1 MRSNLAERS
10 AALIRAIR
18 DGDERMVEDAVR
30 ALSQSRRIFAPLAF
44 AVGALV
50 MLFEGVK
57 LLVFNWRLTLVQL
70 LPAMWIWVA
79 VFDLKAHAFRDKAFH
94 VLRGP
99 VLIPIILLIVA
110 ITAASFLLN
119 AVFAFSIAA
128 PPPPKIRPAF
138 RQARSHLAV
147 VLGTGGAV
155 GLLLG
160 FSAVVVDRWGGVWF
174 AICMSITIGI
184 MSVCYVAVPS
194 RLIGTTPTWSRRD
207 KLTASAI
214 GGTLGA
220 IICTPPY
227 VIARVGILM
236 LGSSLLFI
244 PGLLILTLGV
254 TLQAGA
260 TGAIKAIK
268 VSAKLIDGHSTPTDT
283 APSTD
288 PTQQTSGQQRST
300 KSA

>member
-184 MSVCYVAVPS
+184 MSFCYVAVPS

-300 KSA
+300 TTA